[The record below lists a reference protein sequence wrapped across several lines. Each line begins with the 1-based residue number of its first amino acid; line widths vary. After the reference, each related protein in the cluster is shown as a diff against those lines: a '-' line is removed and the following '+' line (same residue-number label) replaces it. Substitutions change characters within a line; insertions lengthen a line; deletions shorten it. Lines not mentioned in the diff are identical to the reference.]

1 MGIAL
6 AEELAERGAEVLLIC
21 GPVNLKT
28 NHPAIHRV
36 DVESASQMCEV
47 AVREFPG
54 CDLAILSA
62 AVADFTPK
70 EKADRKIKREKEDL
84 MLELM
89 PTKDIAAEL
98 GQMKKDSQLLVGFA
112 LETNDEEN
120 NARSKMQRKNLD
132 MIVLNS
138 LNDKGAGFGGDTNKV
153 TILNREGEKMIYELK
168 TKVEV
173 AKDIVDSI
181 QLLSR

>member
-1 MGIAL
+1 
-6 AEELAERGAEVLLIC
+6 
-21 GPVNLKT
+21 
-28 NHPAIHRV
+28 
-36 DVESASQMCEV
+36 
-47 AVREFPG
+47 
-54 CDLAILSA
+54 
-62 AVADFTPK
+62 
-70 EKADRKIKREKEDL
+70 